1 MNKQEMDKNETV
13 KKSIL
18 DEWDT
23 IKKMKENESDANKN
37 KPYPFNISDDRHYAI
52 GQFVYKNLLKHKKL
66 LNKKFTEWIISAE
79 HMGKKFDHSENHKE
93 KLYTLYN
100 DLEGLMNEP
109 FLTKS
114 ENSLESSFS
123 DMFKKIY
130 TPTQK
135 STSQAGG
142 SISRKTKKSKK
153 RRGTK
158 KRM

>member
-1 MNKQEMDKNETV
+1 MDKNEIA

-23 IKKMKENESDANKN
+23 IKKMKENESPANKN
-37 KPYPFNISDDRHYAI
+37 KPSPFNISDDRHYAI
-52 GQFVYKNLLKHKKL
+52 GQFIHKNLLKNKKL
-66 LNKKFTEWIISAE
+66 LKNKFTKWISDIE
-79 HMGKKFDHSENHKE
+79 HMGKTYDFSEEQRN

-100 DLEGLMNEP
+100 DLEGLMNDP

-114 ENSLESSFS
+114 EFQNNLEKFS
-123 DMFKKIY
+123 AMFKRIY
-130 TPTQK
+130 TPKQN

-158 KRM
+158 KRK